1 LENLLN
7 LRSWL
12 LRSMEQ
18 AVDDCSAGAPT
29 GFVEILRKCV
39 RSTAGTVEP
48 SLLACAS
55 SAWCGATAE
64 AGMPVAVA
72 AQILRSA
79 ISAHASLP
87 GFDLEPHVH
96 PLWKDHGQASAILA
110 GDALIPLAFLHLAR
124 ACGAHSSLLVQD
136 AALALGGGG
145 LLAGLSLELDLA
157 DGSVGR
163 PLPPSGVFRLHGGRL
178 AQFAASGGARLA
190 GAPREMLDDAALA
203 GYKTGLALDMLTRDS
218 TGPGQT
224 ISRTASAEAS
234 TILDDALSIIGSGPE
249 GELFRRIIDA
259 VWDHSGNRDH
269 DDSAETSGDLFDG

>member
-12 LRSMEQ
+12 LRSIEQ
-18 AVDDCSAGAPT
+18 AVDDCSTGAPA
-29 GFVEILRKCV
+29 GFVEVLRKCI
-39 RSTAGTVEP
+39 RSTAGALES

-55 SAWCGATAE
+55 STWCGATAE
-64 AGMPVAVA
+64 TGMPVAVA
-72 AQILRSA
+72 AQVLRSA
-79 ISAHASLP
+79 LSAHASLP

-96 PLWKDHGQASAILA
+96 PLWREHGQASAILA
-110 GDALIPLAFLHLAR
+110 GDALIPLAFHHLTKT
-124 ACGAHSSLLVQD
+124 CGAHSSLLVQD

-145 LLAGLSLELDLA
+145 ILAGLSLELDLS
-157 DGSVGR
+157 DSSVTR
-163 PLPPSGVFRLHGGRL
+163 PLPHSGVFRLHGGRL

-203 GYKTGLALDMLTRDS
+203 GYKAGLALDMLTRDS
-218 TGPGQT
+218 SGPGRT

-259 VWDHSGNRDH
+259 IWDHSGNREH
-269 DDSAETSGDLFDG
+269 DDPAEASGDLFDG

>member
-1 LENLLN
+1 
-7 LRSWL
+7 
-12 LRSMEQ
+12 MEQ
-18 AVDDCSAGAPT
+18 AVDECSAGAPAA
-29 GFVEILRKCV
+29 FVEVLRRCV
-39 RSTAGTVEP
+39 RSTAGTVES

-64 AGMPVAVA
+64 TGMPVAVA

-79 ISAHASLP
+79 IAAHAALP
-87 GFDLEPHVH
+87 GFDLEPHLH
-96 PLWKDHGQASAILA
+96 PLWRDHGQSSAILA

-124 ACGAHSSLLVQD
+124 TCGAHSSLLVQD

-145 LLAGLSLELDLA
+145 ILAGLSLELDLA
-157 DGSVGR
+157 AGEAGR

-218 TGPGQT
+218 AGPGQT

-234 TILDDALSIIGSGPE
+234 TILDDALSIVGSGPE